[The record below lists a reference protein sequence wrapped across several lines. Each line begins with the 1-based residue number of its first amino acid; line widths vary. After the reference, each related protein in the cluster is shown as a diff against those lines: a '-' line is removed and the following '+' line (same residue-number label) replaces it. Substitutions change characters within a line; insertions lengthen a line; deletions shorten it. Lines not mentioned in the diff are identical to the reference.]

1 MVPAYYRSRQGR
13 VFRVHRV
20 SQSIDADHARYV
32 LRAVPLRAGG
42 VPPVT
47 AEAAREVDTASL
59 RDRIRLRQIVP
70 TPEETFEQLWQQ
82 LRVDL
87 ETLAERL

>member
-20 SQSIDADHARYV
+20 SQSLDARRSRYV
-32 LRAVPLRAGG
+32 LRAVPVRAQD
-42 VPPVT
+42 VQLA
-47 AEAAREVDTASL
+47 AETAREIDTDSL
-59 RDRIRLRQIVP
+59 RDRIRLHQIVP

-82 LRVDL
+82 LRIDL
-87 ETLAERL
+87 EAV